1 MKPSAANRLTRG
13 LPRSHPAWWISC
25 VGGIGL
31 ASKAPGTW
39 GSLVALPPSY
49 LIATMLAPEVL
60 LVAAIGVAAIGYI
73 AVRTYL
79 QRTGTAA
86 DPQEIVIDEVAGQML
101 TLSLLPPHLVT
112 YAAGFL
118 VFRLLDIVKPFP
130 VGWIDRNVG
139 GAAGVM
145 LDDAVAGVIGLVVML
160 LAVSVAG

>member
-1 MKPSAANRLTRG
+1 MKPNDANRQARG

-39 GSLVALPPSY
+39 GSLAALPPSY
-49 LIATMLAPEVL
+49 LIATMLAPEAL
-60 LVAAIGVAAIGYI
+60 LIVAIGVAAIGYI
-73 AVRTYL
+73 AALTYV
-79 QRTGTAA
+79 QRMGNAH

-145 LDDAVAGVIGLVVML
+145 LDDVAAGVIGLVVML